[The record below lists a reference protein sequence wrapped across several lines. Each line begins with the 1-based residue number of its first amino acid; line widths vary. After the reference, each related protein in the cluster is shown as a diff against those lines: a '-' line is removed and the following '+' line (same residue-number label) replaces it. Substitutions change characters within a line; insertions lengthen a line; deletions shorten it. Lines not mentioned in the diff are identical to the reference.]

1 MKPLLPILALAG
13 VVFAAGCSFDD
24 GPRTTQTRSVGD
36 FDRVSATDG
45 IDVELRTGDAAHV
58 RVTAGEDVI
67 DDIETVVDGGT
78 LRITGDGDHV
88 FGGERVVRI
97 TLPRLVAVE
106 ASGGSDVDGAGIRAA
121 ELRLTA
127 SGGSDLEFDGR
138 VDRLVLTA
146 SGGSDAHLSGLDART
161 VTLRTSD
168 GSDADVS
175 AIERL
180 DADVSGGSDVSYSG
194 SPEIT
199 KQVSDSAD
207 FTRD

>member
-1 MKPLLPILALAG
+1 M
-13 VVFAAGCSFDD
+13 SSS
-24 GPRTTQTRSVGD
+24 GP
-36 FDRVSATDG
+36 ATP
-45 IDVELRTGDAAHV
+45 RV

-78 LRITGDGDHV
+78 LRITGSGDHV

-97 TLPRLVAVE
+97 TLPRLVAVD
-106 ASGGSDVDGAGIRAA
+106 ASGGSDVDGTGIRAA

-127 SGGSDLEFDGR
+127 SGGSDLELDGR

-146 SGGSDAHLSGLDART
+146 SGGSDVHLRGLDARS
-161 VTLRTSD
+161 VTLRTSG
-168 GSDADVS
+168 GSDAEVS

-180 DADVSGGSDVSYSG
+180 DADVSGGSDVSYSD
-194 SPEIT
+194 SPQVT